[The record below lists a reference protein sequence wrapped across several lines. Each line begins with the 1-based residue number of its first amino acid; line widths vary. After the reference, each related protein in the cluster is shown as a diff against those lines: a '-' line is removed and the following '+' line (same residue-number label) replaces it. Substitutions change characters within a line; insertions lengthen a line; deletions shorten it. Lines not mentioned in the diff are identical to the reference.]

1 MTESPRMSPSTKPA
15 LDTLAPSKPGPS
27 PLLPLAGLRVLT
39 FEAFGA
45 GPFGSMYLA
54 DLGADVIKIEN
65 RIQGGDATRG
75 MGPYF
80 LGEHDS
86 HFFQTFNLNKRS
98 VCLNLKTQAGRVAF
112 ERLVARSD
120 AVMNNLRGDQ
130 PDKLGLTYNALK
142 SVNPRIV
149 CAHLSAYGRDN
160 EREAWPGYDYLMQA
174 EAGYLHVTG
183 EPGSPPARM
192 GLSIIDF
199 MTGIT
204 TALALVSALF
214 GVARSGE
221 GRDIDVSLFDVALH
235 QLSYPGT
242 WYLNEKLVTGRAPR
256 SAHPTAT
263 PVQLFKTSDGW
274 IFIMCMTE
282 KFWQE
287 LMTVLGNPP
296 LAQDPRFASMA
307 ARREHREALTP
318 LLDAIFE
325 TGTTQHW
332 LKRLQGALPAA
343 PVNDM
348 AQALDNPFPLAT
360 GMIRETPHPLRADFR
375 SFANP
380 IKLDGAR
387 LPAKSAPSLGA
398 DTECV
403 LKDLGYTDAEL
414 AELAQQGVI

>member
-1 MTESPRMSPSTKPA
+1 MSDVTHTK
-15 LDTLAPSKPGPS
+15 GP
-27 PLLPLAGLRVLT
+27 PLPLEGLRILT

-54 DLGADVIKIEN
+54 DLGAEVIKVES
-65 RIQGGDATRG
+65 RVQGGDATRG

-98 VCLNLKTQAGRVAF
+98 VCLDLKTPEGQTAF
-112 ERLVARSD
+112 QKLVATSD
-120 AVMNNLRGDQ
+120 GVLNNLRGDQ
-130 PDKLGLTYNALK
+130 PDKLGLTYAALK
-142 SVNPRIV
+142 AANPRIV

-160 EREAWPGYDYLMQA
+160 ERRGWPGYDYLMQA

-192 GLSIIDF
+192 GLSIVDY

-204 TALALVSALF
+204 TALALLAALF
-214 GVARSGE
+214 GAARSGA
-221 GRDIDVSLFDVALH
+221 GRDVDVNLFDVALH

-242 WYLNEKLVTGRAPR
+242 WYLNDGLVTGRMPR

-274 IFIMCMTE
+274 IFVMCMTE

-287 LMTVLGNPP
+287 LMRVIEAPQI
-296 LAQDPRFASMA
+296 AQDSRFTTMA
-307 ARREHREALTP
+307 RRREHRESLTP
-318 LLDAIFE
+318 LLDIVFE
-325 TGTTQHW
+325 RDTTAHW
-332 LKRLQGALPAA
+332 LAKFQGVLPAA
-343 PVNDM
+343 PVNDL
-348 AQALDNPFPLAT
+348 AQALQNPFPIAT
-360 GMIRETPHPLRADFR
+360 GMIRSTPHPMRPDFR

-380 IKLDGAR
+380 IKLDGKR
-387 LPAKSAPSLGA
+387 LPAESAPSLGA
-398 DTECV
+398 DTDAV
-403 LKDLGYTDAEL
+403 LTELGYSPTELDAL
-414 AELAQQGVI
+414 RKRRIT

>member
-1 MTESPRMSPSTKPA
+1 MTTPH
-15 LDTLAPSKPGPS
+15 
-27 PLLPLAGLRVLT
+27 LPLKGVRILT

-54 DLGADVIKIEN
+54 DLGAEVIKIEN
-65 RIQGGDATRG
+65 RAQGGDATRG

-98 VCLNLKTQAGRVAF
+98 VCLNLKTNAGRAAF
-112 ERLVARSD
+112 ERLVGRSD

-130 PDKLGLTYNALK
+130 PDKLGLTYDALK
-142 SVNPRIV
+142 AVNPRIV
-149 CAHLSAYGRDN
+149 CAHLSAYGRHN
-160 EREAWPGYDYLMQA
+160 ERRAWPGYDYLMQA

-183 EPGSPPARM
+183 EPDTPPARM

-204 TALALVSALF
+204 TALALVSTLF
-214 GVARSGE
+214 GVSRSGV

-242 WYLNEKLVTGRAPR
+242 WYLNEKWVTGRAPR

-263 PVQLFKTSDGW
+263 PVQLFKTADGW

-287 LMTVLGNPP
+287 LMGVLGRPA
-296 LAQDPRFASMA
+296 LADDARFSTMP

-325 TGTTQHW
+325 TDTTANW
-332 LKRLQGALPAA
+332 LQRLQGVLPAA
-343 PVNDM
+343 PVHDL
-348 AQALDNPFPLAT
+348 AQALENPFPIAT
-360 GMIRETPHPLRADFR
+360 GMIRHTPHPEREDFR

-380 IKLDGAR
+380 ILLDGAR
-387 LPAKSAPSLGA
+387 LPAKSAPALGA
-398 DTECV
+398 DTDAI
-403 LKDLGYTDAEL
+403 LKELGYTDDEL
-414 AELAQQGVI
+414 NALQQQGVI

>member
-1 MTESPRMSPSTKPA
+1 
-15 LDTLAPSKPGPS
+15 
-27 PLLPLAGLRVLT
+27 
-39 FEAFGA
+39 
-45 GPFGSMYLA
+45 MYLA
-54 DLGADVIKIEN
+54 DLGAEVIKIEN
-65 RIQGGDATRG
+65 RAQGGDATRG

-98 VCLNLKTQAGRVAF
+98 VCLNLKTNAGRAAF
-112 ERLVARSD
+112 ERLVGRSD

-130 PDKLGLTYNALK
+130 PDKLGLTYDALK
-142 SVNPRIV
+142 AVNPRIV
-149 CAHLSAYGRDN
+149 CAHLSAYGRHN
-160 EREAWPGYDYLMQA
+160 ERRAWPGYDYLMQA

-183 EPGSPPARM
+183 EPDTPPARM

-204 TALALVSALF
+204 TALALVSTLF
-214 GVARSGE
+214 GVSRSGV

-242 WYLNEKLVTGRAPR
+242 WYLNEKWVTGRAPR

-263 PVQLFKTSDGW
+263 PVQLFKTADGW

-287 LMTVLGNPP
+287 LMGVLGRPA
-296 LAQDPRFASMA
+296 LADDARFSTMP

-325 TGTTQHW
+325 TDTTANW
-332 LKRLQGALPAA
+332 LQRLQGVLPAA
-343 PVNDM
+343 PVHDL
-348 AQALDNPFPLAT
+348 AQALENPVPIAT
-360 GMIRETPHPLRADFR
+360 GMIRHTPHPEREDFR

-380 IKLDGAR
+380 ILLDGAR
-387 LPAKSAPSLGA
+387 LPAKSAPALGA
-398 DTECV
+398 DTDAI
-403 LKDLGYTDAEL
+403 LKELGYTDDEL
-414 AELAQQGVI
+414 NALQQQGVI